1 MKSIFLTIFGNNNN
15 NDENIRLNDLFW
27 KSLSDNNYDKINY
40 LKNDLKL
47 FISTQFLKD
56 NQNLYD

>member
-27 KSLSDNNYDKINY
+27 ISLSDNNYDKINY

-47 FISTQFLKD
+47 SISSNFLGK
-56 NQNLYD
+56 NQHLF

>member
-27 KSLSDNNYDKINY
+27 ISLSDNNYDKINY

-47 FISTQFLKD
+47 SISSNFLRK
-56 NQNLYD
+56 NQYLF

>member
-1 MKSIFLTIFGNNNN
+1 MEEMILGNNNN